1 MRAILHRPFDS
12 RRFLT
17 LAQGQSRGVEGC
29 TIRMMTLVR
38 RALGLIDSRWKEP
51 SSCEACGSSFTCGA
65 SLTGCWCWKVKLT
78 DEDRARLRSSY
89 SKCLCPACLELAS
102 HRGTEL

>member
-1 MRAILHRPFDS
+1 MAQASARGSRAGTSVPKRPSASVS
-12 RRFLT
+12 RFPPT
-17 LAQGQSRGVEGC
+17 SVA
-29 TIRMMTLVR
+29 TIRKPQ
-38 RALGLIDSRWKEP
+38 AIASSKAFEEP